1 MNSNLPVGRLADRL
15 HSMPRERAWFAI
27 LLSVT
32 ALALADAHFPRIGL
46 APFYIPIVC
55 AACWALGSR
64 AGYLVAVVAA
74 VLAVVPHLAELPR
87 LSPALLGA
95 RMAVRAVTYVFLAA
109 IVLSFRRSF
118 DREHHLAARDRMT
131 DALNKETF
139 RERVIHR
146 LDLAVPARQS
156 FLLAILDL
164 DDFKGLNNRH
174 GHVAGDEVL
183 RTFAQG
189 ARGIIR
195 REDDFGRIGGDE
207 FAFLLPVHS
216 AEEGVYFARSLH
228 KRLSSVLVGTPHP
241 VTCSMGALLIP
252 PDTPRD
258 EPSLMHAVDQLM
270 YAVKRAGK
278 NAVEIGR
285 ATTDRALDTPLPSR
299 PRVPIEACL

>member
-1 MNSNLPVGRLADRL
+1 M
-15 HSMPRERAWFAI
+15 AI
-27 LLSVT
+27 
-32 ALALADAHFPRIGL
+32 
-46 APFYIPIVC
+46 
-55 AACWALGSR
+55 
-64 AGYLVAVVAA
+64 VAA
-74 VLAVVPHLAELPR
+74 VLAVVPHVAELPR

-95 RMAVRAVTYVFLAA
+95 RMAVRAVTYVIVAA

-164 DDFKGLNNRH
+164 DDFKGINNRH

-183 RTFAQG
+183 RAFAQG
-189 ARGIIR
+189 ARGIVR
-195 REDDFGRIGGDE
+195 WEDDFGRIGGDE

-216 AEEGVYFARSLH
+216 AQEGVYFARVLH
-228 KRLSSVLVGTPHP
+228 KRLSSVLAGTPHP
-241 VTCSMGALLIP
+241 VTCSMGALLIQ

-278 NAVEIGR
+278 NAVEIGC
-285 ATTDRALDTPLPSR
+285 ATTGRGRDAPVPSR
-299 PRVPIEACL
+299 LRVMEAT

>member
-1 MNSNLPVGRLADRL
+1 MNSHLPVGCLADRL
-15 HSMPRERAWFAI
+15 HALPRERAWFAI

-46 APFYIPIVC
+46 APLYIPIVC
-55 AACWALGSR
+55 ACWALGSR
-64 AGYLVAVVAA
+64 AGYLVAIVAA
-74 VLAVVPHLAELPR
+74 VLTVVPHLAELPR

-95 RMAVRAVTYVFLAA
+95 RMAVRAVTYVFVAA

-164 DDFKGLNNRH
+164 DDFKGINNRH

-183 RTFAQG
+183 RAFAQG
-189 ARGIIR
+189 T
-195 REDDFGRIGGDE
+195 RETMGSVPAGGE
-207 FAFLLPVHS
+207 M
-216 AEEGVYFARSLH
+216 
-228 KRLSSVLVGTPHP
+228 TP
-241 VTCSMGALLIP
+241 
-252 PDTPRD
+252 
-258 EPSLMHAVDQLM
+258 
-270 YAVKRAGK
+270 
-278 NAVEIGR
+278 
-285 ATTDRALDTPLPSR
+285 
-299 PRVPIEACL
+299 